1 MSYSETYIV
10 TARPIC
16 LQLFRQADWP
26 AFAFALAKAGNSS
39 PASIAIMAITTS
51 NSISVKP
58 LAKGLVNRGDSV
70 WGSIFMGKRS
80 HSD

>member
-1 MSYSETYIV
+1 MRQRGIRLSYSEMYIV

-26 AFAFALAKAGNSS
+26 ALAFALARAGNNS

-51 NSISVKP
+51 NSISVKA
-58 LAKGLVNRGDSV
+58 LAKRGLDVRD
-70 WGSIFMGKRS
+70 SIFMGR
-80 HSD
+80 